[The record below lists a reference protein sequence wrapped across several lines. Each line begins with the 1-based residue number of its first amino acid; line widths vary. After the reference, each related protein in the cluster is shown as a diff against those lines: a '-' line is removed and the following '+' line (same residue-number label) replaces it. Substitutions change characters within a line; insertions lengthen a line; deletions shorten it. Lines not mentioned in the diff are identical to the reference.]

1 MPYQVFTTDGF
12 DRQAKRLSKKH
23 KSIKADLAALVASL
37 ADDPQQGTPLGK
49 ECYKIRMAIASKR
62 KGKSGGA
69 RVVALVKVVGEF
81 VLLLAIYDKS
91 EKETLDDG
99 ELDSMLRHTGLD
111 PESSQQPQ

>member
-23 KSIKADLAALVASL
+23 KSIKADLAASL

-69 RVVALVKVVGEF
+69 RVIALVKVVGEF